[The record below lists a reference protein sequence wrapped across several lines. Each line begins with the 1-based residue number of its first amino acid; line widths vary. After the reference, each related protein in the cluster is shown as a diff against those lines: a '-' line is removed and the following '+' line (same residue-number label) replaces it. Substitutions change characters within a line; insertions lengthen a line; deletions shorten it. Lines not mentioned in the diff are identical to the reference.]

1 MNKKDGGGMLPVKT
15 DLLKESEGIRYYRVR
30 ICVPSCR
37 FFGLTIRRAEEYVLD
52 FEITGDG
59 VLTFDNRQ
67 AQAAV
72 CRRRPAARTLAG
84 EMLAAARSSC
94 PGALTGRSLRGLHF
108 ELDAHYRAYRLGLL
122 MKYAVV
128 TDIGGTDPAA
138 PDYDSNGAFFEHPL
152 RNIPQAFREFLKRM
166 RARD

>member
-1 MNKKDGGGMLPVKT
+1 MKKKRGGMLPAKT
-15 DLLKESEGIRYYRVR
+15 AFLKEAEGIRYYRIR
-30 ICVPSCR
+30 IRVPSRR
-37 FFGLTIRRAEEYVLD
+37 FIGLTIGRAEEYVLG
-52 FEITGDG
+52 FEITRDG

-72 CRRRPAARTLAG
+72 CSRRPAARTLAG
-84 EMLAAARSSC
+84 EMLAAARHSC
-94 PGALTGRSLRGLHF
+94 PGALTGRTLRGLHF

-152 RNIPQAFREFLKRM
+152 RNIPQAFREFLKRI
-166 RARD
+166 RERD